1 MIKTDLKKK
10 REFDEEFEELVS
22 TVNSFWDILKHR
34 MSNFQAS
41 PDAHAIEQIK
51 DICGC
56 LNEDIQTLSDFVA
69 ENQHTTSK

>member
-34 MSNFQAS
+34 MGDFQGS
-41 PDAHAIEQIK
+41 PNEDTIEQIK

-69 ENQHTTSK
+69 ENQHTINN